1 MKQNRLL
8 NYYKALDDILRV
20 AAIKANAES
29 RSEQAV
35 EIKVFKTKI
44 EKWIN
49 ELEGK
54 YNANN

>member
-29 RSEQAV
+29 RFGQAV